1 MKTITVYNRKGGVGK
16 TTTCVNLAG
25 CLAKKYKKRVL
36 LVDCDDQTNLTT
48 TLNFCESHYNDIELT
63 GDIVDVIKGTEKNVI
78 RAVKFE
84 KEFKN
89 KETGE
94 EDYRLID
101 TNISMIP
108 GSEETEFVEM
118 NDLYAL
124 KKYLDKY
131 EDDFDYV
138 IIDCPP
144 ALNDMTMLS
153 LCATNYILV
162 PVNSGRD
169 SANGYNMV
177 YKAIDRM
184 KENGYNVNMKL
195 LGVFINKYTGV
206 RKLDNSY
213 KDMWHEGET
222 EEGDIVFEQ
231 YISNISDVP
240 NAYEYGLPIHYY
252 KARCRSAKEYNNLV
266 LEMLQKVDD
275 NLESEEE

>member
-240 NAYEYGLPIHYY
+240 NAYEYGLHIHYY